1 MIEELLQY
9 AQSCILTG
17 DDLITHDKKRT

>member
-1 MIEELLQY
+1 MIEELSQY